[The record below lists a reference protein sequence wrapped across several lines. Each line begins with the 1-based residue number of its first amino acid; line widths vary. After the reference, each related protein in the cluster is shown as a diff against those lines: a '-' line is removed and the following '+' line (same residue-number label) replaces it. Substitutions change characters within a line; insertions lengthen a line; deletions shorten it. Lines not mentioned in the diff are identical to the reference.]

1 MLLPDQQERIKGER
15 ILKGVLC
22 PGEEQGEETWE
33 GGNLHVTNRWNR
45 GFHLPGLSVR
55 RLGDE
60 VVPLTA
66 SAPVA

>member
-22 PGEEQGEETWE
+22 PGEEKETWE
-33 GGNLHVTNRWNR
+33 GGNLRMTNRWNR
-45 GFHLPGLSVR
+45 EFHLPGLPVR
-55 RLGDE
+55 RLGNE
-60 VVPLTA
+60 VVPLPA